1 MTENDLITVKY
12 WVDLAVK
19 TIIGIVITLVGMD
32 YRSVKNSL
40 HELEQ
45 KKFEL
50 FTQAQVIHVE
60 LLAIKDR
67 VERIDN
73 KLDRTK

>member
-1 MTENDLITVKY
+1 
-12 WVDLAVK
+12 
-19 TIIGIVITLVGMD
+19 MD

-40 HELEQ
+40 RELEQ
-45 KKFEL
+45 KKYEL
-50 FTQAQVIHVE
+50 FVQAQVIHVE

-73 KLDRTK
+73 KLDRVK

>member
-1 MTENDLITVKY
+1 MAEHDFVTVRY

-19 TIIGIVITLVGMD
+19 TLIGIVITLVGVD

-40 HELEQ
+40 RELEQ
-45 KKFEL
+45 KKYEL
-50 FTQAQVIHVE
+50 FVQAQVIHVE

-73 KLDRTK
+73 KLDRVK

>member
-1 MTENDLITVKY
+1 MTEHDLISVKY
-12 WVDLAVK
+12 WVDLTVK
-19 TIIGIVITLVGMD
+19 ALIGIVVTLVGMD

-40 HELEQ
+40 RELEQ
-45 KKFEL
+45 KKYEL
-50 FTQAQVIHVE
+50 FVQAQVSHVE

-73 KLDRTK
+73 KLDRVK

>member
-1 MTENDLITVKY
+1 MTEHDLISVKY

-19 TIIGIVITLVGMD
+19 ALIGIVVTLVGMD

-40 HELEQ
+40 RELEQ
-45 KKFEL
+45 KKYEL
-50 FTQAQVIHVE
+50 FVQAQVIHVE

-73 KLDRTK
+73 KLDKVK

>member
-1 MTENDLITVKY
+1 MTEHDLISVKY
-12 WVDLAVK
+12 WVDLTVK
-19 TIIGIVITLVGMD
+19 ALIGIVVTLVGMD

-40 HELEQ
+40 RELEQ
-45 KKFEL
+45 KKYEL
-50 FTQAQVIHVE
+50 FVQAQVIHVE

-73 KLDRTK
+73 KLDRVK

>member
-1 MTENDLITVKY
+1 MTEHDLISVKY
-12 WVDLAVK
+12 WVDLTVK
-19 TIIGIVITLVGMD
+19 TLIGIVVTLVGMD

-40 HELEQ
+40 RELEQ
-45 KKFEL
+45 KKYEL
-50 FTQAQVIHVE
+50 FVQAQVIHVE

-73 KLDRTK
+73 KLDRVK

>member
-1 MTENDLITVKY
+1 MTEHDLISVKY
-12 WVDLAVK
+12 WVDLTVK
-19 TIIGIVITLVGMD
+19 SLIGIVVTLVGMD

-40 HELEQ
+40 RELEQ
-45 KKFEL
+45 KKYEL
-50 FTQAQVIHVE
+50 FVQAQVIHVE

-73 KLDRTK
+73 KLDRVK

>member
-1 MTENDLITVKY
+1 MTEHDFATVKY

-19 TIIGIVITLVGMD
+19 TIIGIVVTLVGID

-45 KKFEL
+45 KKYEL
-50 FTQAQVIHVE
+50 FAQAQVIHVE
-60 LLAIKDR
+60 LLAIKER
-67 VERIDN
+67 IERIDN
-73 KLDRTK
+73 KLDRGK